1 MTMGFKKTSEGR
13 VFFKN
18 ADNDDLPATSIN
30 PPSDSLT
37 SKDGTQ
43 AQILLLLKTLNEK
56 LQESRD
62 DNDVMKK
69 TLDAYKAK
77 IGALEDRTL
86 AQQTNYIDLEQKV
99 AEKQTEV
106 SKKTSRV
113 ENNLKSTLKQLET
126 ARGLVKALE
135 EKTEKQDSAL
145 EVIKG
150 DIKKSIGTRAEEAE
164 EIAKTQEKL
173 LKKQK
178 KLEEHQK
185 EQDEKITS
193 TASSHVSLTKRI
205 SQTETRHDALDNKIE
220 DATSEYLKL
229 DRKID
234 KVIEDRNRLLRKI
247 ERIEGAVLETR
258 DALSAKA
265 MVLLTDQGAVAGV
278 NVPDQ
283 VANAA
288 LSNEPMVLKR
298 RMEEEA
304 MMPWW
309 RRPIQIHTASLFLLL
324 VVVMLLGWIMSA
336 ANSPLREEIINRSLE
351 QPPTISLGS
360 SAGAGRQFYGEKEPS
375 QDALYDVPDTAIYE
389 DEDYNYS
396 KDTSPDF
403 SLSYNEEPED
413 MGSPAVSAYN
423 TEKTTP
429 PRENYNDQTDEATH
443 GITIHKG
450 YSDPAKIKQ
459 ETEEQLDISNDTQM
473 LAAMESDPERV
484 ARRLNKIEPGSLSE
498 EDTQARNTTPPVQ
511 KATAQSLPEKVI
523 TPRRVV
529 DEAYKVSLRR
539 RIKPDRNLSDVAK
552 KIEGQAFEGV
562 PEAQHDMGAIYIAG
576 RGNVKQ
582 NLDRAVFWFQEASNN
597 GVANAKYNLG
607 VLYHQ
612 GLGVPSN
619 LNKAISLYK
628 DAAEIG
634 HPEAQYN
641 LGIANIEGIGVPYNP
656 GNAARYFENAAQ
668 QGVVEAAYNL
678 GLIYE
683 NGLLGEAQ
691 PDVALTWYKHAA
703 DAGSPEAKSAMRQL
717 ASSLGVGLEDITR
730 IIENVKRSHTSFS
743 SAHDKHTLIART
755 QSELMRRGLYPGPVD
770 GMSGPMTR
778 NAIKDFQRAANLN
791 VDGEPSIE
799 LLQYLKAS
807 TNYSQYQ

>member
-1 MTMGFKKTSEGR
+1 MGFKKTSEGR

-30 PPSDSLT
+30 TPSEPLL
-37 SKDGTQ
+37 SKDSAQ
-43 AQILLLLKTLNEK
+43 VQILLLLKTLNEK

-62 DNDVMKK
+62 DNAGMKK

-77 IGALEDRTL
+77 IEALEDRTI
-86 AQQTNYIDLEQKV
+86 AQQTDYIDLEQKV
-99 AEKQTEV
+99 SEKQNEV
-106 SKKTSRV
+106 SKKTTRV
-113 ENNLKSTLKQLET
+113 EKSLKSTLAQLNV

-135 EKTEKQDSAL
+135 EKSEKHDTAL
-145 EVIKG
+145 E
-150 DIKKSIGTRAEEAE
+150 TRTENTE

-178 KLEEHQK
+178 ALEASQK
-185 EQDEKITS
+185 EQSEKLTS
-193 TASSHVSLTKRI
+193 TATAHVSLTKRI
-205 SQTETRHDALDNKIE
+205 SQTETRQDTLDNKIE
-220 DATSEYLKL
+220 DTSSEYIKL

-258 DALSAKA
+258 DALNAKA

-278 NVPDQ
+278 NMPDHITH
-283 VANAA
+283 AA

-298 RMEEEA
+298 RIEEET

-324 VVVMLLGWIMSA
+324 MVVMLLGWIMSA
-336 ANSPLREEIINRSLE
+336 ANAPIIEGLTNRNTE

-360 SAGAGRQFYGEKEPS
+360 SAGAGRQFYGEEAPS
-375 QDALYDVPDTAIYE
+375 QDDLYAAPDTALYGN
-389 DEDYNYS
+389 EDYSYAPE
-396 KDTSPDF
+396 KEPDF
-403 SLSYNEEPED
+403 TLNYNEEPED
-413 MGSPAVSAYN
+413 VQPAAGSTNIAQNA
-423 TEKTTP
+423 
-429 PRENYNDQTDEATH
+429 DH
-443 GITIHKG
+443 GIKIHKG
-450 YSDPAKIKQ
+450 YSDPAQIK
-459 ETEEQLDISNDTQM
+459 EEPLDISNDAQM
-473 LAAMESDPERV
+473 LSTMETDPERV
-484 ARRLNKIEPGSLSE
+484 ARALNNVEPGSLNE
-498 EDTQARNTTPPVQ
+498 AETQAQVATT
-511 KATAQSLPEKVI
+511 TAIAPSLLEKVI
-523 TPRRVV
+523 APQRVV
-529 DEAYKVSLRR
+529 NEAYKVSLRR
-539 RIKPDRNLSDVAK
+539 RIKPDRGLTDVAK
-552 KIEGQAFEGV
+552 KIETQAFEGV

-576 RGNVKQ
+576 RGAVKQ
-582 NLDRAVFWFQEASNN
+582 DLDRAVFWFQEAANN

-628 DAAEIG
+628 AAAEIG

-656 GNAARYFENAAQ
+656 GNAAKYFDSAAGK
-668 QGVVEAAYNL
+668 GVVEAAYNL

-691 PDVALTWYKHAA
+691 PDVALTWYKYAA
-703 DAGSPEAKSAMRQL
+703 DAGSPEAKSAMQQL
-717 ASSLGVGLEDITR
+717 ASSLGVGLEDISR
-730 IIENVKRSHTSFS
+730 IIDNVKRSHTSFS
-743 SAHDKHTLIART
+743 NAHDRQSLIAST
-755 QSELMRRGLYPGPVD
+755 QGELMRRGLYPGPVD
-770 GMSGPMTR
+770 GMLGPMTR
-778 NAIKDFQRAANLN
+778 NAIESFQKSANIQT
-791 VDGEPSIE
+791 DGKPSIE